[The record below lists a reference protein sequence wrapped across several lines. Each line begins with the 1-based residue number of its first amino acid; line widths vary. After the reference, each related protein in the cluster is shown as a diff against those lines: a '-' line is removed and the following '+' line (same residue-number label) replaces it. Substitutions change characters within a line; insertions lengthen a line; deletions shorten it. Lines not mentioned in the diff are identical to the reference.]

1 MSRNGFDAVI
11 NHAQAVNLN
20 NGNCITLDGIV
31 TQTRVKAL
39 AAFLNSSASE
49 EILRYHAEIRTDGA
63 YRLTSGALADVEVID
78 PRRLSASVAF
88 ELAELFDK
96 LAGGAVADEDVIER
110 IDAVLD
116 EHVL

>member
-1 MSRNGFDAVI
+1 M
-11 NHAQAVNLN
+11 
-20 NGNCITLDGIV
+20 

-39 AAFLNSSASE
+39 AAFLNSSAGDK
-49 EILRYHAEIRTDGA
+49 ILRHHAEIRTDGA
-63 YRLTSGALADVEVID
+63 YRLTPGALADVEVID
-78 PRRLSASVAF
+78 PQRLSASVGF

-96 LAGGAVADEDVIER
+96 LAGDAVEDEDVVSR